1 MASRRS
7 RRKRSSLTSRLSP
20 GPRKQRKVAPSPARL
35 SRHKARAAW
44 FRARVAWPL
53 RDVAASRLHRLR
65 RQARRRLNA
74 AKLAGDWQ
82 LAGPSNIGG
91 RCTAL
96 LCDPR
101 APDRLLIGAAGGGV
115 WFSPDAGATWA
126 PQWLAGAPQ
135 EIGALARDPA
145 DPDTI
150 YCGTGEANLSAD
162 SYPGD
167 GVYRSRNG
175 GKTWRRWASSA
186 GTGVPTRIGAIAVDP
201 FDGRHV
207 LVGGVGFGRVSTDGD
222 FGGLHA
228 THDGGRT
235 WARATFVSEQNY
247 WCHAI
252 AFHPTVRGVIFVT
265 VTEPG
270 SRSGV
275 YRSTDGGRAWTRL
288 TGGLPSGD
296 AMGRTALALAPS
308 RPDTMYAQVADARS
322 STADRVLGVYRTR
335 NGGATWTNVAA
346 NHFAAEE
353 QMSYG
358 NTIVVH
364 PADPEHVLCGGVDL
378 HRTINGGNTWRQVT
392 KWDSVRGATDYA
404 HADHHLL
411 VMPAAAPGRVYS
423 ANDGGLDVSDDG
435 GQVWRNRSD
444 GLAVTMFYDVDIAQ
458 SDARVLGGG
467 AQDNGTVVTKTG
479 EVHEFF
485 ELLGGDGGW
494 MVVDPDDAS
503 HVFASYQLGSI
514 FRFRGTRWRD
524 VSPPFKPAESG
535 GIWMVYV
542 TLQPGDAR
550 VVYTGNQ
557 RLYRSRNDGD
567 SWTALTPVLDGSP
580 ISAIEVA
587 PADVRYIYVGT
598 ENGGLFRS
606 TDGGVTWSANLA
618 GATLPGVM
626 ITRIETH
633 PADAR
638 RAFVVVGNSGHSHV
652 FATTDAGLTWRDIDG
667 GKLPD
672 APIQAA
678 VVRPDADDELWVCGD
693 AGVFVTTNGG
703 KTWQN
708 ATRNLPGVMV
718 VDLVYHRA
726 TKSLVAATYGRS
738 LWRVSLA

>member
-1 MASRRS
+1 
-7 RRKRSSLTSRLSP
+7 
-20 GPRKQRKVAPSPARL
+20 
-35 SRHKARAAW
+35 
-44 FRARVAWPL
+44 
-53 RDVAASRLHRLR
+53 
-65 RQARRRLNA
+65 
-74 AKLAGDWQ
+74 
-82 LAGPSNIGG
+82 
-91 RCTAL
+91 
-96 LCDPR
+96 
-101 APDRLLIGAAGGGV
+101 
-115 WFSPDAGATWA
+115 
-126 PQWLAGAPQ
+126 
-135 EIGALARDPA
+135 
-145 DPDTI
+145 
-150 YCGTGEANLSAD
+150 
-162 SYPGD
+162 
-167 GVYRSRNG
+167 
-175 GKTWRRWASSA
+175 
-186 GTGVPTRIGAIAVDP
+186 
-201 FDGRHV
+201 
-207 LVGGVGFGRVSTDGD
+207 
-222 FGGLHA
+222 
-228 THDGGRT
+228 
-235 WARATFVSEQNY
+235 
-247 WCHAI
+247 
-252 AFHPTVRGVIFVT
+252 
-265 VTEPG
+265 
-270 SRSGV
+270 
-275 YRSTDGGRAWTRL
+275 
-288 TGGLPSGD
+288 
-296 AMGRTALALAPS
+296 
-308 RPDTMYAQVADARS
+308 
-322 STADRVLGVYRTR
+322 
-335 NGGATWTNVAA
+335 
-346 NHFAAEE
+346 
-353 QMSYG
+353 MSYG

-524 VSPPFKPAESG
+524 VSPPFKAAESG

-542 TLQPGDAR
+542 TFQPGDAR

-587 PADVRYIYVGT
+587 PADVRYIYMGT

-638 RAFVVVGNSGHSHV
+638 RAFVVVGNSGHSQV

-693 AGVFVTTNGG
+693 AGVFATTNGG